1 VSQVVTASGKKRL
14 GILGGS
20 FNPVHVVHLRLALE
34 ALEQAGLDRVDFL
47 PAYQPP
53 HKQKGWML
61 PFEDRARILE
71 ETLQG
76 RPRLAVNRM
85 EAERSGPSYTVHSLE
100 AYLERE
106 PRSELCFILG
116 GDEFLFLPEWYEWRR
131 LLGLS
136 NLVVAARE
144 EGFEAK
150 LASFV
155 REHLPQAQPESGS
168 PRRWLLPEGRSIHF
182 IEMPRM
188 DVSSTLIRKRWS
200 QGRSLAWLVPA
211 AVEAHLAQLKN
222 WTAT

>member
-1 VSQVVTASGKKRL
+1 MSRKVDASGAKKL

-61 PFEDRARILE
+61 PFEDRAGLLE
-71 ETLQG
+71 QTLQG

-100 AYLERE
+100 AYQERE
-106 PRSELCFILG
+106 PQSELSFILG

-131 LLGLS
+131 LLDLA
-136 NLVVAARE
+136 NFVVAARE
-144 EGFEAK
+144 EGFDAK
-150 LASFV
+150 LESFM
-155 REHLPQAQPESGS
+155 REHLPRAEAITGPS
-168 PRRWLLPEGRSIHF
+168 RRWLLSERRSITY

-188 DVSSTLIRKRWS
+188 DVSSTLIRKRWAE
-200 QGRSLAWLVPA
+200 GRSLAWLVPG
-211 AVEAHLAQLKN
+211 AVEAHLAHLEK
-222 WTAT
+222 WSAT